1 MKLIHREEGKL
12 KLSPQFLEDLWY
24 LTKIVSVGDVVE
36 GYSLRSF
43 KAEGRNRPVAAEK
56 KKVKLELKLDNVE
69 FSESINKLRLTG
81 VILSG
86 SPEEY
91 VSFGEHH
98 TLDVE
103 LGESFVLKKSLNS
116 LEESFLQEALKRT
129 QKTKITVVV
138 MDEHKALL
146 ATIDVRGVKFSAEI
160 DNKANKRDPKN
171 FDSLQASF
179 FLELAKAIESS
190 DTLVIAGPGFARDN
204 FRKFLEGKKPE
215 LLKKAY
221 FEHCSTAEQSGVFE
235 LLKNKVLEKVMK
247 NQRIAMEFALLEELK
262 EHVGRNDGLI
272 AYGVE
277 EVGNAVDYN
286 AVEKLMVLDELVR
299 KDANANA
306 LVEKAREKG
315 SELVIFD
322 SNDNAGREF
331 EAFKIAALLRFK
343 IR

>member
-1 MKLIHREEGKL
+1 MKLVYREEEKL
-12 KLSPQFLEDLWY
+12 KLVPQSLEDLWY
-24 LTKIVSVGDVVE
+24 LTKVVSAGDVVE
-36 GYSLRSF
+36 GYSFRSF
-43 KAEGRNRPVAAEK
+43 KAEGRNRPVTAEK
-56 KKVKLELKLDNVE
+56 KKVKLELRLDNVE
-69 FSESINKLRLTG
+69 FAESVNKLRLTG

-103 LGESFVLKKSLNS
+103 LGESFVLKKRLST

-129 QKTKITVVV
+129 ARTKITVVV
-138 MDEHKALL
+138 MDEHSARL
-146 ATIDVRGVKFSAEI
+146 ARIDARGVKFSAEI

-179 FLELAKAIESS
+179 FLELAKAIENE
-190 DTLVIAGPGFARDN
+190 DTVVIAGPGFARDN
-204 FRKFLEGKKPE
+204 FKKFLEGKKPE
-215 LLKKAY
+215 LLKKAH

-235 LLKNKVLEKVMK
+235 LLKNRVLDKVMK

-262 EHVGRNDGLI
+262 MHISKNDGLVE
-272 AYGVE
+272 YGVE
-277 EVGNAVDYN
+277 NVNQAVDYN
-286 AVEKLMVLDELVR
+286 AVEKVMVLDELVR
-299 KDANANA
+299 KDAKANA

-315 SELVIFD
+315 AEMVIFD

>member
-12 KLSPQFLEDLWY
+12 KLSPQSLEDLWY

-36 GYSLRSF
+36 GHSFRSF
-43 KAEGRNRPVAAEK
+43 KAEGRNRPVAPEK
-56 KKVKLELKLDNVE
+56 KKVRLELKLDNVE
-69 FSESINKLRLTG
+69 FSESVNKLRLTG

-103 LGESFVLKKSLNS
+103 LGESFILKKRLST
-116 LEESFLQEALKRT
+116 LEESFLQEALK
-129 QKTKITVVV
+129 KTARAKITVVV

-146 ATIDVRGVKFSAEI
+146 ARIDVRGVKFTAEI

-171 FDSLQASF
+171 FDSLQVSF
-179 FLELAKAIESS
+179 FQELAKALENE

-204 FRKFLEGKKPE
+204 FKKFLEGKKPE

-221 FEHCSTAEQSGVFE
+221 FEHCSNAEQSGVFE

-247 NQRIAMEFALLEELK
+247 SQRIAMEFSLLEDLK
-262 EHVGRNDGLI
+262 VHIAKNDGLVE
-272 AYGVE
+272 YGLEQVSQ
-277 EVGNAVDYN
+277 AIDYN
-286 AVEKLMVLDELVR
+286 AVEKIMVLDELVR
-299 KDANANA
+299 KDAKANA

-322 SNDNAGREF
+322 SNDNAGKEF